1 MVLKNKL
8 SNYPA
13 GWQYLP
19 DTSFSNQKIPKS
31 NSLTARLTIVCPS
44 IITVCFYLPK
54 HYIYYI
60 NVQQS
65 LGIIGFMRYSS
76 NHLD

>member
-1 MVLKNKL
+1 
-8 SNYPA
+8 
-13 GWQYLP
+13 
-19 DTSFSNQKIPKS
+19 
-31 NSLTARLTIVCPS
+31 LTARLTIVCPS